1 MYLAPVTTGFTYLL
15 GTRMGWRTIIVL
27 AVGLGALYTVHL
39 LAQDWMKI
47 QAGTKI
53 GNLKKLYMFITSLK
67 LLIFL

>member
-1 MYLAPVTTGFTYLL
+1 MYLAPVATGFTYLL

-53 GNLKKLYMFITSLK
+53 GNANSNCI
-67 LLIFL
+67 

>member
-53 GNLKKLYMFITSLK
+53 GKLK
-67 LLIFL
+67 